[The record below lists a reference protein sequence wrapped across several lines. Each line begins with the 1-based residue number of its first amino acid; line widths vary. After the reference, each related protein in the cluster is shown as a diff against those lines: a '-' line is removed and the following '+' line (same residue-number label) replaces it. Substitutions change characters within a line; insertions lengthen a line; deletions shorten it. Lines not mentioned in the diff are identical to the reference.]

1 MKQVS
6 RFHDARC
13 YSNVYADC
21 GFDRQ
26 RVHDK
31 PAYATED
38 NETVNRIMVPFCH
51 TPVEQILSMLDRT
64 DIAIVEE
71 VARSKYLASIQIYQY
86 LSLRGISIQRT
97 ALRKRI
103 KKLMKYH
110 ILRAYEITRQGAETG
125 LRYYELGGI
134 GFLIARQQGVAFHKG
149 NRFLKE
155 QTKLNQGIVEDP
167 VKVKRVLAANMV
179 ILSLLRNGAAIDG
192 FAFNET
198 VRPEQDS
205 PICDDSILRTQ
216 GMFWIGEDS
225 VFLVEAV
232 RSTPN
237 GMRKIAD
244 KVRRYYALVNSEAY
258 LKHNAHGHSAL
269 PQLILCAESLEHAR
283 KIDGYLRS
291 RGLWSDTD
299 TILYTHDLLY
309 MKDTLRTFY
318 ELTGDGTQVWY
329 SLPSRCAQQEMS
341 CA

>member
-6 RFHDARC
+6 RLNDAHN
-13 YSNVYADC
+13 YTNVHADC

-31 PAYATED
+31 AAYATDD
-38 NETVNRIMVPFCH
+38 NETVNRIMAPYCH
-51 TPVEQILSMLDRT
+51 TPVERICSMLDEM
-64 DIAIVEE
+64 DIAIIEE
-71 VARSKYLASIQIYQY
+71 VARSKYLVSIQIYQY
-86 LSLRGISIQRT
+86 LGLRGFRLQRSG
-97 ALRKRI
+97 LRNRI
-103 KKLMKYH
+103 NKMVKFH
-110 ILRAYEITRQGAETG
+110 ILREYEIARQGAETG

-134 GFLIARQQGVAFHKG
+134 GFLIARERGVVFHKG

-155 QTKLNQGIVEDP
+155 QTKIDQGIVEDP

-179 ILSLLRNGAAIDG
+179 ILGLLRNGVAMDG

-198 VRPEQDS
+198 VRPAKDG
-205 PICDDSILRTQ
+205 PITDNCILRTQ
-216 GMFWIGEDS
+216 GMFWIGQDS

-244 KVRRYYALVNSEAY
+244 KVSRYYALVNSDAY
-258 LKHNAHGHSAL
+258 LAENAHGHRSL
-269 PQLILCAESLEHAR
+269 PQLILCAESLEHAQ
-283 KIDGYLRS
+283 KIDAYLR
-291 RGLWSDTD
+291 RKGLWSGTD

-318 ELTGDGTQVWY
+318 ELAEDGTQAWY
-329 SLPSRCAQQEMS
+329 SLPSRYVPQEMC